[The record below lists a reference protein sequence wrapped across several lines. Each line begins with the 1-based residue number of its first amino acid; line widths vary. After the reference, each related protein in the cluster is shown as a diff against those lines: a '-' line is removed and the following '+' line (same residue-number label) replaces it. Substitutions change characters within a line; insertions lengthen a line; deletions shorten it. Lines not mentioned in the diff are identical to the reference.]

1 MLLVSIRVWS
11 LGLHRTCSGM
21 VTSGLFLIFL
31 SSFQDLI
38 FVVSYLIFV
47 YLTVDVSSGTRKL
60 YIIRYGLGFLP
71 LWALIILGYFRKRS
85 FTVPPSLGRPISWS
99 VRMQDIYGLYLISL
113 ILKMGFIRRYMLISA
128 IFWNLRR

>member
-1 MLLVSIRVWS
+1 MSIRVWS

-47 YLTVDVSSGTRKL
+47 YLTVDVSSGTGKL

-71 LWALIILGYFRKRS
+71 F
-85 FTVPPSLGRPISWS
+85 
-99 VRMQDIYGLYLISL
+99 
-113 ILKMGFIRRYMLISA
+113 MGIN
-128 IFWNLRR
+128 NLRLF